1 MELSI
6 IIPTYNEAK
15 KIAADIEAAA
25 KFLLSADLDGEIII
39 VDDGSKDDTADTALQ
54 TCISPKVTLRIARNE
69 VHHGKGFA
77 VRTGIKASKGKYVA
91 FVDSGCC
98 VPYDNLL
105 RGLELL
111 KSNSCNIAHGS
122 RKLQQSTIYK
132 GQSIHRR
139 ICAVVFRWFVNKLI
153 KIDPLLTDT
162 QCGFKIYQGDIARE
176 LYSQCITDGF
186 MFDIEVILRAQTAGC
201 KINEF
206 PIEWTCDIDSRLSP
220 TRSFANIVFELITIK
235 RKLGK
240 K

>member
-15 KIAADIEAAA
+15 KITADIEAAA
-25 KFLLSADLDGEIII
+25 AFLLSADLDGEIII
-39 VDDGSKDDTADTALQ
+39 VDDGSKDDTGDIALR
-54 TCISPKVTLRIARNE
+54 TDISPKVTVRIARYE
-69 VHHGKGFA
+69 IHHGKGFA
-77 VRTGIKASKGKYVA
+77 VRAGIKASQGKYVA

-105 RGLELL
+105 RGLELI
-111 KSNSCNIAHGS
+111 KNNSCNIAHGS
-122 RKLQQSTIYK
+122 RKLRQSTIHK

-139 ICAVVFRWFVNKLI
+139 ICAVVFRWFVDRMM
-153 KIDPLLTDT
+153 KIDSVLTDT

-176 LYSQCITDGF
+176 LYNQCTTDGF
-186 MFDIEVILRAQTAGC
+186 MFDIEIILRAQTAGC
-201 KINEF
+201 KIKEF
-206 PIEWTCDIDSRLSP
+206 PIEWTCDTDSRLSP